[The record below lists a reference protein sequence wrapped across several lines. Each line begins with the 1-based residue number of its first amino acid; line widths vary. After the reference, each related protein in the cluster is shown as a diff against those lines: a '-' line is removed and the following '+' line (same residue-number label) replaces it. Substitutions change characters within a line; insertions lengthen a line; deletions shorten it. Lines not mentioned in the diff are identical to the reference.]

1 MTALALNYSTKVY
14 SLTLKPILTFL
25 WSIFRSLGY
34 SIAAS
39 RQMTAN
45 IEVASYLQ
53 RNEFQN
59 EAFETVLYNLNKK
72 TQDRLQKEFYGD

>member
-1 MTALALNYSTKVY
+1 MTAQALNYSTKVY
-14 SLTLKPILTFL
+14 SLTLKPILNL
-25 WSIFRSLGY
+25 IWSFFRSLGY

-53 RNEFQN
+53 RTEYPN
-59 EAFETVLYNLNKK
+59 EAYETVLRNLNQK
-72 TQDRLQKEFYGD
+72 TQDRLNKEFYGD

>member
-25 WSIFRSLGY
+25 WSILRSLGY

-39 RQMTAN
+39 RQMQAN
-45 IEVASYLQ
+45 IEVARYLQ
-53 RNEFQN
+53 RTEYPN
-59 EAFETVLYNLNKK
+59 EAYETVLWNINKK
-72 TQDRLQKEFYGD
+72 TQDRLNKEFYGD

>member
-25 WSIFRSLGY
+25 WSILRSLGY

-39 RQMTAN
+39 RQMQAN
-45 IEVASYLQ
+45 IEVARYLQ
-53 RNEFQN
+53 RTEYPN
-59 EAFETVLYNLNKK
+59 EAYETVLWNINKK
-72 TQDRLQKEFYGD
+72 TADRLNKEFYGD